1 MRILV
6 VEDDERMGRFVRRL
20 LVEDGYA
27 VDVAATGERGLL
39 DASVNDYDLV
49 LLDLGLP
56 DRSGLAIL
64 RALRREGNAVPVV
77 VLSGRRDEPEIVRAL
92 DAGADD
98 YLVKPVSGPMLL
110 ARVRAGLRR
119 GGATRDETLACGG
132 FVVHRLTRTIWC
144 KGAALDLTPREYAL
158 LEHLVLHCGEVV
170 TRSSLR
176 ERIWESEAD
185 LDSNI
190 IDAAIARL
198 RRRLERSDAAGSIIT
213 VRGVGYRLADGV
225 APRRHARETGP
236 T

>member
-6 VEDDERMGRFVRRL
+6 VEDDERMGRFVKQL
-20 LVEDGYA
+20 LVEDGYV
-27 VDVAATGERGLL
+27 VDVAPTGEQGLL
-39 DASVNDYDLV
+39 DASVNVYDLM

-56 DRSGLAIL
+56 DRSGLAVL
-64 RALRREGNAVPVV
+64 RALRREGNTVPVI

-98 YLVKPVSGPMLL
+98 YLVKPVSGPMIL
-110 ARVRAGLRR
+110 ARVRAGVRR
-119 GGATRDETLACGG
+119 GGATRAESIACGG
-132 FVVHRLTRTIWC
+132 FVVNRLTRTMWS
-144 KGAALDLTPREYAL
+144 GGVELDLTPREYAL

-198 RRRLERSDAAGSIIT
+198 RRRLERSGAAGSIVT
-213 VRGVGYRLADGV
+213 VRGVGYRLSDGATSGIV
-225 APRRHARETGP
+225 TRGHGP